1 MEEFQSIIDLLQTK
15 DVIDFDCF
23 ETETPETPKKE
34 ANLSD
39 EEFSDIENTVLE
51 LMTEYIHNESIHYS
65 NPDFHENMINDIVN
79 ILFED
84 YKDSGIFDDENEI
97 ENIVKTASSLFFEIN
112 DIPRRS
118 QFYILPDTSCPPS
131 EKWENEQNLV
141 YGQNNQNNPI
151 LANQILQLQSQLQ
164 PDQRT
169 KEWYEYRYNL
179 ITASSIWKIFSSDA
193 QQNSL
198 IYEKCKPFDM
208 QQNSAIYGS
217 QNTENSLHW
226 GIKYEPLTIMLY
238 EKMNNTKVGEF
249 GCIQHKKYPFLGA
262 SPDGINVKPDSD
274 KFGIMVEVKNI
285 VNREIT
291 GIPSE
296 AYWIQMQ
303 IQMETCD
310 LPECDF
316 IETRFKEYENEEQF
330 YGDTLKPYK
339 GVILYFIKKSLS
351 DYHYEYMPL
360 DIELTKEKIE
370 EWITQKRA
378 ELKDNCSLYKTQ
390 YWYLDQY
397 SCVLVERNRF
407 WFESAIPKIENFWK
421 TIEKER
427 ITGYEHRAPK
437 KRANSFDTENLKNV
451 CIVKLEEFSV

>member
-1 MEEFQSIIDLLQTK
+1 MEDFQSIIDLLQTK
-15 DVIDFDCF
+15 DVLDFDCF
-23 ETETPETPKKE
+23 EIDTPEIPEIPEKE
-34 ANLSD
+34 ANLST
-39 EEFSDIENTVLE
+39 EEFNDIENTVLE
-51 LMTEYIHNESIHYS
+51 LMTEYVHNESIHYS
-65 NPDFHENMINDIVN
+65 NPEFHETMINDIVH
-79 ILFED
+79 ILYED

-118 QFYILPDTSCPPS
+118 QFYVLPDVSS
-131 EKWENEQNLV
+131 EKWENEQNV
-141 YGQNNQNNPI
+141 VSNQNNRNNQT
-151 LANQILQLQSQLQ
+151 LDNQIQLLKSQLQ

-198 IYEKCKPFDM
+198 IYEKCRPFDM
-208 QQNSAIYGS
+208 QHSANYGS
-217 QNTENSLHW
+217 HNTENSLHW
-226 GIKYEPLTIMLY
+226 GIKYEPLTIMVY
-238 EKMNNTKVGEF
+238 EKENNTKVGEF

-262 SPDGINVKPDSD
+262 SPDGINVNPDSE

-330 YGDTLKPYK
+330 YGDSSRKYK
-339 GVILYFIKKSLS
+339 GVILYFLKKKTN
-351 DYHYEYMPL
+351 DFHYEYMPL

-370 EWITQKRA
+370 EWVLEKRA
-378 ELKDNCSLYKTQ
+378 ELKDNCNLYKTQ
-390 YWYLDQY
+390 YWYMDQY

-407 WFESAIPKIENFWK
+407 WFESAIPKIENFWR

-427 ITGYEHRAPK
+427 VSGYEHRAPK